1 MPIRVRKKG
10 NKREWVVFRRRGK
23 AKVVAV
29 AKATCDSADA
39 DERRSEWARFV
50 DAYYPAGKD
59 EGS

>member
-29 AKATCDSADA
+29 AKQTCDSADA
-39 DERRSEWARFV
+39 DERRAEWAKFV
-50 DAYYPAGKD
+50 ASHYPAGKSG
-59 EGS
+59 GS